1 MDYVE
6 FNKKHGWMY
15 ERIPGSRISVLAEYG
30 PEVGRGW
37 LPFLD
42 SCFTLVAIELA
53 TSPDP
58 DFALIEVKEKWGH
71 LNILSRGGNERI
83 DALLAKAEA
92 LSYMVCEECGAF
104 GLLRKFE
111 NGWYATAC
119 GSCATQRGEHQLIWG
134 RAVGG

>member
-6 FNKKHGWMY
+6 FNKKHRALY
-15 ERIPGSRISVLAEYG
+15 ERIPGTGISLLSEYG

-42 SCFTLVAIELA
+42 SCFTSVANELA
-53 TSPDP
+53 TFSDP

-92 LSYMVCEECGAF
+92 LSHIVCEECGAF

-119 GSCATQRGEHQLIWG
+119 GTCAAARGDHDVIWM
-134 RAVGG
+134 RNAFR